1 MDIFNVGGAENI
13 FAYANQK
20 SYQLESLAN
29 SALQSGIGRYMDKDF
44 EGAAKEFKRA
54 IGLAPDSP
62 YSVDAAYYMA
72 QAHLNL
78 NEPEKAIKAYQ
89 ESIRLDPYRDDS
101 HNKLGNLYFSL
112 DRNED
117 ATKEYEAAAKLNPDA
132 TNIYTLGQ
140 AYLKM
145 DRFSDAE
152 TQFNR
157 VAQMARQDP
166 AGKFGLGITFS
177 RQGRYEEAIAL
188 FKEAISLKNDFY
200 DAHAEMGYTYADMGQ
215 MGEAQGLVDFLEFQE
230 QTVLADNLSRYMYKV
245 DPPKIV
251 YAQSASTLPFLMVN
265 NTPVLALDTYL
276 ATANATKTFTM
287 RFQFDKAMDRESIEN
302 VTNWQIGRAV
312 GNGPGQAYNFGMSIP
327 STEITISSLPKSVYY
342 DADNYSATVFFDI
355 QQNATADGTIDASHI
370 EFKFIGKDAY
380 GIKMD
385 PDCDQYTGFSGVT

>member
-1 MDIFNVGGAENI
+1 MDIFNVGAAENI
-13 FAYANQK
+13 FAFANQK
-20 SYQLESLAN
+20 SYQLQSLAS
-29 SALQSGIGRYMDKDF
+29 SALQSGIDRYMDKDF
-44 EGAAKEFKRA
+44 EGAVKEFKRA

-62 YSVDAAYYMA
+62 YSVDAAHYMA

-117 ATKEYEAAAKLNPDA
+117 ATTQYEAAARLNPDA

-140 AYLKM
+140 AYLNM

-152 TQFNR
+152 TQFNE
-157 VAQMARQDP
+157 VVQMARQDP
-166 AGKFGLGITFS
+166 AGKFGLGLTFS
-177 RQGRYEEAIAL
+177 QQGRYEEAVAL

-200 DAHAEMGYTYADMGQ
+200 DAYAEMGYTHADMGE
-215 MGEAQGLVDFLEFQE
+215 MGAAQELVDFLEFQE

-251 YAQSASTLPFLMVN
+251 YAQSASTFPFLMVN
-265 NTPVLALDTYL
+265 NTPILALDTYL
-276 ATANATKTFTM
+276 ATANATKTFTI
-287 RFQFDKAMDRESIEN
+287 RFQFDKAMDRESVEN

-342 DADNYSATVFFDI
+342 DANNYSATVFFDI

-370 EFKFIGKDAY
+370 EFKFAGQDAF

-385 PDCDQYTGFSGVT
+385 PDCDQYTGFSGVA